1 MMVMVMAG
9 AVGVIALAV
18 LMVMVMVFMLMV
30 VIVAAALMVM
40 IVVVLMVVMMLVLI
54 VVVIVIIV
62 VMMMVAG
69 AVGIVALLAVMMMV
83 MVLVFV
89 CLMFGPHLLQQFI
102 GQRDFFNGGED
113 GLAIQLIPRGSDDGG
128 IGVFLPEHGHG
139 GLQLL
144 LRHLLSPGEDDG
156 TGGLDLVVVELTEVL
171 HIDLHLGGVR
181 HGDKAVELHLGNVL
195 YGVLHRHD
203 HVAELAHA
211 GGLNEDAVGVELSL
225 HVLQSLV
232 EVAHQRAADAA
243 GGHLGDLDA
252 GFLQEAAVN
261 VDLAKFVFDQHQLF
275 TLVGFRQQLFDEC
288 GLTGAQEAGD
298 DVDFCHGISPFQ
310 KFYTTVIIPRNHKN
324 ATPSQKIYSSSGTKK
339 HFCTTGAIFR
349 TFAVSETFFLTG
361 FLLVSLSC

>member
-1 MMVMVMAG
+1 MLM
-9 AVGVIALAV
+9 LLV
-18 LMVMVMVFMLMV
+18 LMVMV
-30 VIVAAALMVM
+30 
-40 IVVVLMVVMMLVLI
+40 
-54 VVVIVIIV
+54 
-62 VMMMVAG
+62 VAG

-83 MVLVFV
+83 MVLVLV
-89 CLMFGPHLLQQFI
+89 GLMFRPHLLQQFI
-102 GQRDFFNGGED
+102 GQRDLFNGGED
-113 GLAIQLIPRGSDDGG
+113 GLAVQLIPRGSDDGG

-171 HIDLHLGGVR
+171 HIDLHLGGVC

-232 EVAHQRAADAA
+232 EVAHQRTADAA

-275 TLVGFRQQLFDEC
+275 ALVGLRQQLFDEC
-288 GLTGAQEAGD
+288 GLTGTQEAGD

-361 FLLVSLSC
+361 FLPVSLSC

>member
-1 MMVMVMAG
+1 MTG

-18 LMVMVMVFMLMV
+18 VMMMLVFMLMAAALVMVMVMMVMFMLMLLVLMVMV
-30 VIVAAALMVM
+30 
-40 IVVVLMVVMMLVLI
+40 
-54 VVVIVIIV
+54 
-62 VMMMVAG
+62 VAG

-113 GLAIQLIPRGSDDGG
+113 GLAVQLIPRGSDDGG

-139 GLQLL
+139 GFQLL
-144 LRHLLSPGEDDG
+144 LCHFLSPGEDDG

-232 EVAHQRAADAA
+232 EVAHQRTADAA

-275 TLVGFRQQLFDEC
+275 ALVGFRQQLFDEC

-324 ATPSQKIYSSSGTKK
+324 ATPSQKIYSSSGTKT

>member
-1 MMVMVMAG
+1 MVMVMLVVMLVLMAMM
-9 AVGVIALAV
+9 VMFMLMLLV
-18 LMVMVMVFMLMV
+18 LMVMV
-30 VIVAAALMVM
+30 
-40 IVVVLMVVMMLVLI
+40 
-54 VVVIVIIV
+54 
-62 VMMMVAG
+62 VAG

-83 MVLVFV
+83 MVLVLIG
-89 CLMFGPHLLQQFI
+89 LMFGPHFLQQFI
-102 GQRDFFNGGED
+102 GQRDLFDGGED
-113 GLAIQLIPRGSDDGG
+113 GLAVQFIPRGSNDGG

-156 TGGLDLVVVELTEVL
+156 TGGLDLVVVKFTEVL
-171 HIDLHLGGVR
+171 HIDLHLGGVC
-181 HGDKAVELHLGNVL
+181 HGDEAVELHLGNVL

-232 EVAHQRAADAA
+232 EVAHQRTTDAA

-275 TLVGFRQQLFDEC
+275 ALVGLRQQLFDEC
-288 GLTGAQEAGD
+288 GLTGTQEAGD

-324 ATPSQKIYSSSGTKK
+324 ATPSQKIYSSSGTKT

-349 TFAVSETFFLTG
+349 TFAVSETFFLAA
-361 FLLVSLSC
+361 FLPALLF